1 MYSKLKI
8 LLSKK
13 LQKLQKSNNNSKI
26 LFNDRCKKITKIFTK
41 FCTNFVKIKNT
52 NKKEILK

>member
-1 MYSKLKI
+1 MYSKFKI

-13 LQKLQKSNNNSKI
+13 LLKLQKLNNNSKI
-26 LFNDRCKKITKIFTK
+26 LFSDKYKITKIFTK
-41 FCTNFVKIKNT
+41 FCTSFVKIKNT